1 MNTTRAANQVLRF
14 PLPYQ
19 KWVRA
24 HLGLLLFVALPTLVV
39 VIYYVFW
46 ASDLFTSESRFV
58 VRSADRAPSASIGT
72 LLQGTGFGKTQ
83 DDSFAVKEYILSRD
97 ALQVLDQKLRIKAAF
112 EDRKIDVFKRFA
124 GLDGDNS
131 FEALHDYYQGKVDVR
146 TDSNSSIV
154 TLTFKAF
161 TPQDAVNAN
170 RILLEQSEQLV
181 NRLNER
187 GRQDLIRY
195 ARNEVELAE
204 GRAKAA
210 ALSVSQYRTAQGV
223 VDPERQASVQ
233 LQQVAKLQD
242 ELIATTTQLAQLQA
256 FTPANPQVAV
266 LKNRAATLQSE
277 IAKEIVRVTGGQSS
291 LANKAAGFQHLL
303 LEAEF
308 SSKQLGSALASLET
322 ARNDAQRKQVY
333 LERISEPSTPDVA
346 QEPRRIRGVFSTLI
360 LGLVAWGL
368 FSMVLTGVREHS
380 D

>member
-1 MNTTRAANQVLRF
+1 MQPQYR
-14 PLPYQ
+14 
-19 KWVRA
+19 KWARS
-24 HLGLLLFVALPTLVV
+24 HLGLLLFVALPTVAV
-39 VIYYVFW
+39 VIYYAFW

-58 VRSADRAPSASIGT
+58 VRSADRAPSATIGT

-97 ALQVLDQKLRIKAAF
+97 ALQVLDQNLHIKAAF
-112 EDRKIDVFKRFA
+112 ADKKIDLFKRFA
-124 GLDGDNS
+124 GMDGDNS

-195 ARNEVELAE
+195 ARNEVALAE

-210 ALSVSQYRTAQGV
+210 ALSVSQYRSAQGV

-242 ELIATTTQLAQLQA
+242 ELIATTTQLSQLQA
-256 FTPANPQVAV
+256 FTPSNPQVAV

-277 IAKEIVRVTGGQSS
+277 IAKEIARVTGGQFS
-291 LANKAAGFQHLL
+291 LAHKAAGFQHLL

-308 SSKQLGSALASLET
+308 SNKQLGSALASLET